1 MSNNE
6 FAIPPALYA
15 LEGIGARVA
24 ISSGNE
30 YNLQVTTWP
39 YFTAGGH
46 IRFQGDLKS
55 GQVTLYHV
63 TDKATRDEARHRIA
77 KFIEEFMKGLT
88 ALDLAMGRIVQ
99 V

>member
-15 LEGIGARVA
+15 LEGIGA
-24 ISSGNE
+24 N
-30 YNLQVTTWP
+30 NLQVTTWP